1 MHVVQVIQM
10 TESLRRFSF
19 LRPAMLM
26 AVVTL
31 LLAATWGDTAE
42 AQQNYETRSGDILG
56 IEVLEDPSLNREV
69 LILPDGRFN
78 FPFVGSV
85 QAGGRTTDQIAA
97 ALREGIADNFAAP
110 PNVFVSVRTL
120 RPVVRGPSTPAV
132 APVMNIYFLGEV
144 NAPGPKEVRPGSTL
158 IQALSFSGGFT
169 NFAALKRI
177 QLRRT
182 DQISGRQSVVTIDY
196 NALSRGAALSQDI
209 VLGEGDVILVPQR
222 RLFE

>member
-31 LLAATWGDTAE
+31 LLAAAWGDTAE
-42 AQQNYETRSGDILG
+42 AQRNYETKSGDILG

-78 FPFVGSV
+78 FPFIGSV
-85 QAGGRTTDQIAA
+85 RAGGRTTDQIAA
-97 ALREGIADNFAAP
+97 ALRAGIADNFAAP

-120 RPVVRGPSTPAV
+120 RPVVRSNQPPAA

-144 NAPGPKEVRPGSTL
+144 NAPGPKEVQPGSTL

-182 DQISGRQSVVTIDY
+182 DHISGRQSVVTIDY
-196 NALSRGAALSQDI
+196 QALSRGAALSQDI